1 MLQIMCFFALFDC
14 LYVIESFKKIRE
26 IAGFIPNPLRFH
38 EKNWK
43 RKSPTKNSLK
53 PEPERIEA
61 CRYTVHWDKDVLNVR
76 I

>member
-1 MLQIMCFFALFDC
+1 M
-14 LYVIESFKKIRE
+14 
-26 IAGFIPNPLRFH
+26 FIPNPLRFH
-38 EKNWK
+38 EKNWN

-61 CRYTVHWDKDVLNVR
+61 CRNTVQWEEVINFLLSMYFKGMFAALD